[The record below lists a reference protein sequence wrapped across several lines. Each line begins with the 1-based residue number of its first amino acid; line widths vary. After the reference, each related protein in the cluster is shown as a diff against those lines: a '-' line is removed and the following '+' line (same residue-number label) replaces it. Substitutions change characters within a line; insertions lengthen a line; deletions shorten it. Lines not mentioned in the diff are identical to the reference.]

1 MWIKNDKNQSIDYEP
16 IFLDNLT
23 HAQKEDVENF
33 PPLDVKDC
41 DSINRCFTPYIFY
54 HRTSKDRYTCFC
66 TSCNKEFEINNAN
79 SYDIYV
85 ENSRDIVKHNYTGR
99 CPLCGTKAKYKSAGY
114 KQTQLNEII
123 NFCIYKAV
131 GEAVYIYA
139 ANIRKFY
146 RYGYKQS
153 GFKRCPDL
161 EVQLEKL
168 YVLRKGDADVYAV
181 RYHYGK
187 RGWAG
192 FLEPQKRKICTAFN
206 NGMIIR
212 QKKYLYRDVLRNTFL
227 RYSGIEYADTG
238 YIGYEDQERYYTAY
252 AMYPILEMATKM
264 DCAMF
269 VQDLLWRNKKNYKIL
284 DWSAK
289 SPKKFFKHLT
299 QNEVKTILEDHT
311 PADVIEVY
319 QKFKQAGKKKDLFYC
334 RMYSDILSY
343 RVNIMKAGIDP
354 EQVLDYLKRIMKHAS
369 EEERCLDDHVEI
381 SRLVRLYDD
390 YVNIGL
396 KVGYDFSLKNIAF
409 PRDLNEAHDNAVENF
424 NFMEE
429 ERKRKKAAELEE
441 AYKPRY
447 KKLCKKYKGYSY
459 PGIQL
464 VVPKNAESII
474 KEGKDLQICVGGYAS
489 RHCNGAT
496 TILFIRK
503 PSELDKSWFTIEI
516 SNSDDIVQCHGFK
529 NEVGKDPLTGKKRE
543 KPEIIKAFETNFQ
556 EWLKDQKNRSKKV
569 KAS

>member
-1 MWIKNDKNQSIDYEP
+1 MWKTDEHKQELDIFPVYTDRLTPDQRADIESFPQLNANDCK
-16 IFLDNLT
+16 
-23 HAQKEDVENF
+23 K
-33 PPLDVKDC
+33 
-41 DSINRCFTPYIFY
+41 INGCFTPYIFY
-54 HRTSKDRYTCFC
+54 KRTSAGRYTCFC
-66 TSCNKEFEINNAN
+66 TNCNKEYKVNLNDVD
-79 SYDIYV
+79 DIYHV
-85 ENSRDIVKHNYTGR
+85 QDEVRHGYRGV
-99 CPLCGTKAKYKSAGY
+99 CPYCKVNAEYKSAGY
-114 KQTQLNEII
+114 KQVGLAEAIDL
-123 NFCIYKAV
+123 CVYKV
-131 GEAVYIYA
+131 VDDLVYIFA
-139 ANIRKFY
+139 AVVEKNYNLYSTDDYDREPNIVVDVK
-146 RYGYKQS
+146 KM
-153 GFKRCPDL
+153 
-161 EVQLEKL
+161 
-168 YVLRKGDADVYAV
+168 YVLRKGRAEVYDVGYAYT
-181 RYHYGK
+181 RHGLTAFFRPMK
-187 RGWAG
+187 
-192 FLEPQKRKICTAFN
+192 KKICGAFN
-206 NGMIIR
+206 DGFASR
-212 QKKYLYRDVLRNTFL
+212 PKRYLYKETLCNTFL
-227 RYSGIEYADTG
+227 KYSGIDFVRNG
-238 YIGYEDQERYYTAY
+238 YITQFDQERYYTAY

-264 DCAMF
+264 GCAMF
-269 VQDLLWRNKKNYKIL
+269 VQDLLWRNKKNYRIL

-319 QKFKQAGKKKDLFYC
+319 QKFKQAGKKKDLLYC

-354 EQVLDYLKRIMKHAS
+354 EQVLEYLKRIMKHAS
-369 EEERCLDDHVEI
+369 EEERCLDDNVEI

-409 PRDLNEAHDNAVENF
+409 PRVLSEAHDNAVENF